1 MSSTSGCWEAPRC
14 KSLEVATRIKLA
26 SGRRHWLKGR
36 RLLVRRVLE
45 RSALVS
51 ATGSCPDT
59 ELGLRE
65 SFSTRQQ
72 SCRQVARFDPT
83 TPRDAPHIAWKLTA
97 RSFRCTGTRGATG
110 APLAFR
116 FSATLECSTDQASA
130 NPAAPRAAGARARV
144 PGPNLSME
152 RLYICLKEA

>member
-1 MSSTSGCWEAPRC
+1 MSSTSGCWQASRC
-14 KSLEVATRIKLA
+14 KSYELAIRIKLA
-26 SGRRHWLKGR
+26 AGRTHLHNGR
-36 RLLVRRVLE
+36 TLLIHRVLE
-45 RSALVS
+45 RSALLS
-51 ATGSCPDT
+51 ATGSCPNT
-59 ELGLRE
+59 ELACRKP
-65 SFSTRQQ
+65 FNARQQ
-72 SCRQVARFDPT
+72 SCRQVAHFDPT

-116 FSATLECSTDQASA
+116 FSATLECSTDQARA

-144 PGPNLSME
+144 SGPNLSME